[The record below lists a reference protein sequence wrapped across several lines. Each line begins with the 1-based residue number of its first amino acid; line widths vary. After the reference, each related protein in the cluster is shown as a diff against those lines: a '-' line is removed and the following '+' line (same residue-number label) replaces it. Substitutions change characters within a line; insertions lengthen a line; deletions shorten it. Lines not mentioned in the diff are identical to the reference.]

1 MQLTKPFPSRCM
13 NRILKGSELPLTF
26 QSDCPNNSRNCE
38 VGEGRG
44 WSEVTGLAPEMWLQI
59 RPLRAVAK
67 LRSFQ
72 CPNSLPWGLQV
83 LETAAPT
90 MVDDSHPRTG
100 GACTHLL
107 PAKHCPQREGEGR
120 ATWCLPISVPLREGY
135 LCLFPALWFKQTFIY
150 LFMF

>member
-67 LRSFQ
+67 LPSFQ

-83 LETAAPT
+83 LEKAAPT
-90 MVDDSHPRTG
+90 MVDDSYPRTG

-107 PAKHCPQREGEGR
+107 PAKHCPSKRGGGEGHVVSSHLCTSKR
-120 ATWCLPISVPLREGY
+120 GISVPLSCIVV
-135 LCLFPALWFKQTFIY
+135 LANIY